1 MCIRDRNYAYP
12 PLSLFQKAKPADE
25 EDIEKELTHNAD
37 LLVKTLASFGVKTRL
52 LDISRGPSVTRY
64 ELQPQTGVKISRITG
79 LADDI
84 ALNLATSGVRIEA
97 PIPGK
102 AAVGIEIPNKTR
114 TMVTLRSILESPEFS
129 TSKAPL
135 TFAIGKDIAGQSQ
148 IGNLAKMPHLLIA
161 GTTGSG
167 KSVCT
172 NSIIMSLL
180 YRCSPQTLRMI
191 LIDPKMVEFAQYNG
205 IPHLLMPVVTEPRK
219 AAGALGSAVAEIDVY
234 KRQVSLSLRRISAP
248 SKPAKTLT
256 STKVSFKLIRS

>member
-1 MCIRDRNYAYP
+1 MPIRPSVCSKRR
-12 PLSLFQKAKPADE
+12 SLPMK
-25 EDIEKELTHNAD
+25 DIEKELTHNAD
-37 LLVKTLASFGVKTRL
+37 LLSKNTGEFWVKTRL

-148 IGNLAKMPHLLIA
+148 IGNLAKMPPPFD
-161 GTTGSG
+161 
-167 KSVCT
+167 
-172 NSIIMSLL
+172 
-180 YRCSPQTLRMI
+180 RR
-191 LIDPKMVEFAQYNG
+191 YNWF
-205 IPHLLMPVVTEPRK
+205 R
-219 AAGALGSAVAEIDVY
+219 
-234 KRQVSLSLRRISAP
+234 
-248 SKPAKTLT
+248 
-256 STKVSFKLIRS
+256 